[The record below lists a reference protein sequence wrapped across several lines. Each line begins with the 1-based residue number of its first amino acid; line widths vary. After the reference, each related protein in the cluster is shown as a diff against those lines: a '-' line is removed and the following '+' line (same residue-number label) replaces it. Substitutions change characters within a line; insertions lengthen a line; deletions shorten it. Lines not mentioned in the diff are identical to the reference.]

1 MLFSSSAYSQIKINI
16 CNNEKNSLSYV
27 NVSLKGMED
36 GFHSNEDGEIVFD
49 ERFLNKKVTF
59 NKVGY
64 ADTTVTI
71 HFGMDT
77 IVLQKADI
85 YNEKYPEK
93 DGNRIVKKGILNGN
107 RSGIQ
112 SNSARPQIYLQY
124 FPSDD
129 HHGYYLDEIRF
140 KTKNEIDKAKINLR
154 FYAANRDLEPEAFL
168 YDKDVLVNVEK
179 GEQINKID
187 LSKLNIRIPERGLFV
202 GFENLIIP
210 ENIFKYDQTNLM
222 TEETRTKTD
231 YMPNF
236 VMLLNEKDNLN
247 SNFAYVL
254 TNGNFHKINNKDM
267 SLSLELK
274 FKRP

>member
-1 MLFSSSAYSQIKINI
+1 MKTLTVIFQFCIYMLFSSSAYSQIKINI

-93 DGNRIVKKGILNGN
+93 DGNRIV
-107 RSGIQ
+107 
-112 SNSARPQIYLQY
+112 
-124 FPSDD
+124 
-129 HHGYYLDEIRF
+129 
-140 KTKNEIDKAKINLR
+140 
-154 FYAANRDLEPEAFL
+154 
-168 YDKDVLVNVEK
+168 
-179 GEQINKID
+179 
-187 LSKLNIRIPERGLFV
+187 
-202 GFENLIIP
+202 
-210 ENIFKYDQTNLM
+210 
-222 TEETRTKTD
+222 
-231 YMPNF
+231 
-236 VMLLNEKDNLN
+236 
-247 SNFAYVL
+247 
-254 TNGNFHKINNKDM
+254 
-267 SLSLELK
+267 
-274 FKRP
+274 